1 MWALDQSRSHLNHGS
16 FGAVPV
22 EVLERQ
28 ASWIR
33 RIEANLTSFMVNE
46 LPHGLDRARDAT
58 ASFVGAD
65 PSGLVFVRN
74 ASIGVASVLRSIE
87 PSLRPGDQIVTTAHD
102 YNAIRQM
109 LVFLGDRTGVEIRV
123 ARVPFPLESP
133 EQVTQAVLAE
143 VNERTRLMVLDHIT
157 SPTGLVF
164 PIDDVISALEP
175 EIPVLVDGAHG
186 PGQVALDLEGLGASW
201 YTGNLHKWVCA
212 PKGAGFLH
220 TRQDRRAMTVPTVIS
235 HGWNAVV
242 PEGSS
247 RYRMLFDWV
256 GTDDFSPWL
265 VVPDALEAVAAAEP
279 GGWPAVMKRNHELAL
294 QARSVLS
301 EILQMAPSAPDEMV
315 GSMVAI
321 PLTDASGSD
330 PGGDLSPLMGTLDDE
345 GFEVIVMNWPKWPSQ
360 LLRVSAHLY
369 NSLDEYE
376 KLGRTLVR
384 LRG

>member
-1 MWALDQSRSHLNHGS
+1 
-16 FGAVPV
+16 
-22 EVLERQ
+22 
-28 ASWIR
+28 
-33 RIEANLTSFMVNE
+33 
-46 LPHGLDRARDAT
+46 
-58 ASFVGAD
+58 
-65 PSGLVFVRN
+65 VFVRN

-109 LVFLGDRTGVEIRV
+109 LRFLGDRTGVEIRV

-133 EQVTQAVLAE
+133 GQVTQAVLAE
-143 VNERTRLMVLDHIT
+143 VNERTRLVVFDHIT

-175 EIPVLVDGAHG
+175 NIPVLVDGAHG
-186 PGQVALDLEGLGASW
+186 PGQVALDLEALGASW

-220 TRQDRRAMTVPTVIS
+220 TRQDRRDMTIPTVIS
-235 HGWNAVV
+235 HGWNSPV
-242 PEGSS
+242 PEESS
-247 RYRMLFDWV
+247 RYRLLFDWV

-265 VVPDALEAVAAAEP
+265 VVPDALEAVSAAEA

-294 QARSVLS
+294 QALYLLS
-301 EILQMAPSAPDEMV
+301 ETLQVAPSAPDEMV

-321 PLTDASGSD
+321 PLSDASGVD
-330 PGGDLSPLMGTLDDE
+330 PGGDLSPLMGALVDE
-345 GFEVIVMNWPKWPSQ
+345 GFEVIVMNWPEWPSQ

-369 NSLDEYE
+369 NTLDEYE
-376 KLGRTLVR
+376 KLGKTLVR
-384 LRG
+384 LR